1 MTVSITHKTPTW
13 QTYAVLAGGVL
24 SVSMAAILIRLAQA
38 EALPSLLIAAAR
50 LVIATLILT
59 PLVLRR
65 HLPQIRSLRPRDMTL
80 IGVSGL
86 FLALH
91 FILWI
96 TSLEYT
102 TVLVSV
108 VLVTTSPLWSALLE
122 ALFLRSRITRLVLLG
137 LLLAIAGG
145 VIISLPPA
153 GETMQFG
160 SQPVLGSLMAAG
172 GALAVAVYLVIGR
185 SVRSRLPLLPYIW
198 LVYGAAAV
206 VASLALLLTGTPV
219 TGYSLQGY
227 GWMVAVGLIP
237 QLLGHSAFN
246 YALEY
251 LSATYVGIA
260 TQLEPVGSAIMA
272 FFVFDEIPYLTQFI
286 GSSIILLGVIVASV
300 GQNKTKEIE

>member
-1 MTVSITHKTPTW
+1 MRATIKQASPTW

-24 SVSMAAILIRLAQA
+24 AVSMAAILIRLAQA

-59 PLVLRR
+59 PLVLRGY
-65 HLPQIRSLRPRDMTL
+65 LPHIRRLQPRDFAL

-102 TVLVSV
+102 TVLISV

-122 ALFLRSRITRLVLLG
+122 ALFLQARITRVVLLG
-137 LLLAIAGG
+137 MLLAIAGG
-145 VIISLPPA
+145 IVISLPPA
-153 GETMQFG
+153 GAAVQVG

-185 SVRSRLPLLPYIW
+185 SVRSRLPLVPYIW

-206 VASLALLLTGTPV
+206 VASLAVLLTSTPI
-219 TGYSLQGY
+219 TGYSAQGY
-227 GWMVAVGLIP
+227 IWMIAVGLIP

-260 TQLEPVGSAIMA
+260 TQLEPVGSAILA
-272 FFVFDEIPYLTQFI
+272 FFIFDETPYLTQLI
-286 GSSIILLGVIVASV
+286 GSMIILIGVIIASL
-300 GQNKTKEIE
+300 GQNKEQQ